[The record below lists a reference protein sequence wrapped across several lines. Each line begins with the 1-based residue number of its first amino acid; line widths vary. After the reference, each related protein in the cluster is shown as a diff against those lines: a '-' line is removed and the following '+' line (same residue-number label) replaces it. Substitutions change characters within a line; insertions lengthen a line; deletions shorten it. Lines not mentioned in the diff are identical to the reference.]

1 MTKVNT
7 TLSIT
12 VISLVGSALS
22 LSVMGAMALVPF
34 TITVVAFG
42 AILTAI
48 SIAIGH
54 LVVRGAVNSAGHDIG
69 TIQTAKESTSVSHPD
84 FSVTDPLTR
93 TPNRRGITIG
103 IMDAMALGERYGNP
117 LSVAKLDLDHLDS
130 INKKYGNEVG
140 DRILAGVA
148 AMTTDALRMP
158 DKIGR
163 YADDEFL
170 LVMPETGIDDAYK
183 IVNRVHHLIS
193 EHTFDID
200 GDSAS
205 ITTSVGV
212 TEYKQGDDL
221 ESLLSRV
228 QKGVDESRNAGRNR
242 VTRV

>member
-1 MTKVNT
+1 MIKVNT
-7 TLSIT
+7 TLSIAA
-12 VISLVGSALS
+12 VSLVGSALS
-22 LSVMGAMALVPF
+22 LSVMGAMALVPL
-34 TITVVAFG
+34 TVTVIAFG

-48 SIAIGH
+48 SVVIGH
-54 LVVRGAVNSAGHDIG
+54 LMVRGAVISAGHN
-69 TIQTAKESTSVSHPD
+69 TIPEQTANESIAASQPD
-84 FSVTDPLTR
+84 FTVTDPLTR

-117 LSVAKLDLDHLDS
+117 LSVAKLDLDHLGS
-130 INKKYGNEVG
+130 INEQYGNEVG

-148 AMTTDALRMP
+148 AMATDALRMP

-170 LVMPETGIDDAYK
+170 LVMPETDIDDAYK
-183 IVNRVHHLIS
+183 IVSRVHHLIANY
-193 EHTFDID
+193 TFDVE
-200 GDSAS
+200 GGSAS
-205 ITTSVGV
+205 ITSSVGV

-228 QKGVDESRNAGRNR
+228 QKGVDASRSAGRNR

>member
-7 TLSIT
+7 TLSIA
-12 VISLVGSALS
+12 VISFIGSALS

-48 SIAIGH
+48 SVAIGH
-54 LVVRGAVNSAGHDIG
+54 LMVRGAVISAGHDVLPKQK
-69 TIQTAKESTSVSHPD
+69 TKESATISKPD

-130 INKKYGNEVG
+130 INEKYGNEVR

-148 AMTTDALRMP
+148 AMATDALRMP

-170 LVMPETGIDDAYK
+170 LVMPETGINDAYK
-183 IVNRVHHLIS
+183 IVNRVHHIIA
-193 EHTFDID
+193 EHAFDVD
-200 GDSAS
+200 GGSAS

-228 QKGVDESRNAGRNR
+228 QKGVDDSRSAGRNR